1 VAHKRRENQR
11 PKVTRGRND
20 PKKKQHPKTKE
31 MKQGKENVTYLKE
44 EKVEAKIRGRRGG
57 NLFKKRESAEKEKRR
72 KYQIK

>member
-1 VAHKRRENQR
+1 
-11 PKVTRGRND
+11 
-20 PKKKQHPKTKE
+20 